1 MSFSPL
7 ANMAMK
13 IPSGGRYGPRYTNIK
28 GFTVHHQAGV
38 NSQSEAT
45 NPNREVSANYWI
57 SNEGQIIP
65 QIDEVYRAWTTGS
78 AGYPAGAESD
88 HRNITVE
95 VSNSPEGVRA
105 GTWAISNAAK
115 TALEKLIGDVFKRH
129 GLGPVKR
136 ATYGGVA
143 VHQDFVP
150 TACPGPYV
158 MANLPSIIQ
167 AAEQYRVNGGAPV
180 SPENS
185 WEATM
190 KDFKGKSSRTSKQ
203 TMTGD
208 GKTEHYITFLD
219 NHSDSKWGDRTIAR
233 GAGHIVGLEVN
244 LGLAGAIGARAAVTL
259 VKERGEDK
267 DRVVLAEVRTS
278 MDTLKKSGIQIGW
291 SGYLKAGE
299 LIRLIVQPERGK
311 SFTVEKFYWS
321 GMNRPG

>member
-7 ANMAMK
+7 ASMATK
-13 IPSGGRYGPRYTNIK
+13 IPSGGRYGPRYTDIK

-38 NSQSEAT
+38 NMHGEAT
-45 NPNREVSANYWI
+45 SPNREVSANYWI
-57 SNEGQIIP
+57 SNEGQIMP
-65 QIDEVYRAWTTGS
+65 QIDEVYRAWTTGA

-88 HRNITVE
+88 HRNITAE
-95 VSNSPEGVRA
+95 VSNSPEGIA
-105 GTWAISNAAK
+105 SGTYAISSAAK

-136 ATYGGVA
+136 STFGGVA
-143 VHQDFVP
+143 VHKDFVP
-150 TACPGPYV
+150 TACPGPYI
-158 MANLPSIIQ
+158 MANLNSIISN
-167 AAEQYRVNGGAPV
+167 AEQYRIKGGAPV
-180 SPENS
+180 PPSGQ
-185 WEATM
+185 WEEAM

-219 NHSDSKWGDRTIAR
+219 KHSDSKWGDRTIAR
-233 GAGHIVGLEVN
+233 GAGHIVGLGVN

-259 VKERGEDK
+259 VKERGANK
-267 DRVVLAEVRTS
+267 DRVILAEVRTS
-278 MDTLKKSGIQIGW
+278 MDTLKKSSIQIGW

-299 LIRLIVQPERGK
+299 LLRLIVQPERGK